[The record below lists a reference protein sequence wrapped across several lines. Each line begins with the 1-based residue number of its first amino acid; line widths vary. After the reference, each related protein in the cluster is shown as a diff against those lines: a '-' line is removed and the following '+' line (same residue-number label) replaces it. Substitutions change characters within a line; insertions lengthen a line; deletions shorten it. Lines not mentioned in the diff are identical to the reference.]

1 MTKREKFEAI
11 KVYVQDNEELVEF
24 CDHEIELLEKKI
36 GTLSKAEKAKRDA
49 NAVYSAEIV
58 TYLTVEDRPVTIKE
72 IKAGVASL
80 ADATSQKISS
90 LLNGLIKDGKVQ
102 RDYVKKV
109 SYFAIVTDEEEEE
122 EEG

>member
-49 NAVYSAEIV
+49 NAVYSTEIV

-80 ADATSQKISS
+80 ADATSQKISA

-109 SYFAIVTDEEEEE
+109 AYFAIVTDEEEEE
-122 EEG
+122 EG

>member
-11 KVYVQDNEELVEF
+11 KVYVKDNAELVEF

-36 GTLSKAEKAKRDA
+36 GTLSKADRERKEK
-49 NAVYSAEIV
+49 NAAYAEEIV
-58 TYLTVEDRPVTIKE
+58 TYLTIEDRPVTIKE

-80 ADATSQKISS
+80 ADASSQKISAI
-90 LLNGLIKDGKVQ
+90 LTALVKDGKIY

-109 SYFAIVTDEEEEE
+109 AYFAIATDEEEE
-122 EEG
+122 G

>member
-58 TYLTVEDRPVTIKE
+58 TYLTVKDRPVTIKE

-80 ADATSQKISS
+80 ADATSQKISA

-109 SYFAIVTDEEEEE
+109 AYFAIVTDEEEEE
-122 EEG
+122 EG